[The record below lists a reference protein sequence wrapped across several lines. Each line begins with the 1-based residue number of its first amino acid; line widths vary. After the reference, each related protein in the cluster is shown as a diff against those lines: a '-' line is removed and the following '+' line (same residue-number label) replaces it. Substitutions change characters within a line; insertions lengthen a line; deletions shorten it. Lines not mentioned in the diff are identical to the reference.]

1 MVSPKSLINLGIGV
15 ARARRADFDR
25 ANEPGTYFCQKPR
38 MSEETRNPDA
48 TVLLSDDCIAAIKA
62 AVARER
68 ARCAAIVRSRIGA
81 SAEIVAQAIERDGPP
96 QSKESSTR
104 DWRDA
109 AF

>member
-1 MVSPKSLINLGIGV
+1 
-15 ARARRADFDR
+15 
-25 ANEPGTYFCQKPR
+25 
-38 MSEETRNPDA
+38 MSEKTRNPDG
-48 TVLLSDDCIAAIKA
+48 TVFLSEDCIAAIKA

-96 QSKESSTR
+96 QPEKSSKR

-109 AF
+109 VF